1 MIISAV
7 QMPQNEDINSLL
19 DGHSPDVLIEL
30 LKNRVNTIEEK
41 LSFSIE
47 DKMKTDEKPEMNQT
61 PSTGKLDL
69 SNPQLITYINNNIRY
84 RLLGGISLQHLDR
97 MRATLQINLKNG
109 TPLQSLRHTFD
120 LYHSEHLHKFM
131 RSAADQLQVGLQQ
144 IQHDMAY
151 LIEKLEND
159 RLARTAS
166 NQKQENTKRELTEK
180 QRKAA
185 IDYLSAPDLL
195 KRTCEDIGRSG
206 VIGEKTN
213 RLVMYICFTS
223 RLRQM
228 PLHIISFGASG
239 TGKTYLQEKVA
250 QLIPDEDILEI
261 TMISDNALYYVEKDA
276 LKHKLILIEDLEG
289 AENVLLT
296 LRELMSKLRISKQVT
311 IKDVNGKMKAGYL
324 QVEGPV
330 CVASTTTKEKIYE
343 DNANR
348 SLLIYRDGSSQQQEA
363 IMDYQRHLSAGLVNE
378 TEQNNIK
385 ELFKDMQTVLRP
397 LAVRNPYAPKLKI
410 PPQVFKPLR
419 SNAHYLQFI
428 ECITFYH
435 QYQRPIKTD
444 PITKQQ
450 YIQTTLEDIAYA
462 NRLLRDVLLAKADEL
477 SGACRRFLEKL
488 KKHLNKQRKSTFF
501 AKYVRNELRM
511 NPNTLKY
518 YLQQLTRYGRITMV
532 GGNRFKTGY
541 EYQIVDEKEYETMK
555 NTMQNALDQVF
566 ENIKNQKNSG

>member
-7 QMPQNEDINSLL
+7 QMPHNEDINSIL

-30 LKNRVNTIEEK
+30 LKSRVSMLEAKMIQKQETS
-41 LSFSIE
+41 SFSIE
-47 DKMKTDEKPEMNQT
+47 EREDLLEKRENKQSS
-61 PSTGKLDL
+61 STGKLDL

-97 MRATLQINLKNG
+97 MRATLQINLMGG
-109 TPLQSLRHTFD
+109 TPLQSVRHTFD

-131 RSAADQLQVGLQQ
+131 RTAADQLQVGLQQ

-151 LIEKLEND
+151 LIEKLENN

-166 NQKQENTKRELTEK
+166 NQKQENTKRELSEK

-185 IDYLSAPDLL
+185 IDYLSAPELL

-223 RLRQM
+223 RLRAM

-250 QLIPDEDILEI
+250 QLIPEQDILEI

-311 IKDVNGKMKAGYL
+311 IKDVNGQMKAGYL
-324 QVEGPV
+324 KVEGPV

-348 SLLIYRDGSSQQQEA
+348 SLLIYRDGSEQQQEA
-363 IMDYQRHLSAGLVNE
+363 IMDYQRHLSAGLINE
-378 TEQNNIK
+378 QQQNNIK
-385 ELFKDMQTVLRP
+385 ALFKDMQTVLRP
-397 LAVRNPYAPKLKI
+397 LSVRNPYAPKLKI
-410 PPQVFKPLR
+410 PPEVFKPLR

-435 QYQRPIKTD
+435 QYQRDIKTC
-444 PITKQQ
+444 PMTKEK
-450 YIQTTLEDIAYA
+450 YIETTLEDIGYA
-462 NRLLRDVLLAKADEL
+462 NILLKDVLLAKADEL
-477 SGACRRFLEKL
+477 SGACRKFLEKL
-488 KKHLNKQRKSTFF
+488 KKHLKQEGQSTFF
-501 AKYVRNELRM
+501 AKQIRLAFKMSY
-511 NPNTLKY
+511 PTLKRH
-518 YLQQLTRYGRITMV
+518 LSV
-532 GGNRFKTGY
+532 
-541 EYQIVDEKEYETMK
+541 
-555 NTMQNALDQVF
+555 
-566 ENIKNQKNSG
+566 